1 MLERPRLVLERLLQI
16 EAFDWELRL
25 LKVGNLKKMENI
37 HIEHIL
43 AYSPNILEQCDQ
55 STTSCWQ
62 MDNIWPLV
70 IILEKAV
77 QKNFTKCSVI
87 GWILNA
93 DRCMGAWS
101 LACFG
106 MNQVFDHRRAF
117 GDGVLYP
124 THLYMQ
130 IL

>member
-1 MLERPRLVLERLLQI
+1 
-16 EAFDWELRL
+16 
-25 LKVGNLKKMENI
+25 
-37 HIEHIL
+37 
-43 AYSPNILEQCDQ
+43 
-55 STTSCWQ
+55 

-77 QKNFTKCSVI
+77 QKRFTKRSVI

-93 DRCMGAWS
+93 DRCMDAWS
-101 LACFG
+101 LACFW

-124 THLYMQ
+124 THLHIQ

>member
-25 LKVGNLKKMENI
+25 LKAGNLKKLENI

-43 AYSPNILEQCDQ
+43 ANSPNILEQCDQ
-55 STTSCWQ
+55 STTCWQ

-77 QKNFTKCSVI
+77 
-87 GWILNA
+87 
-93 DRCMGAWS
+93 
-101 LACFG
+101 
-106 MNQVFDHRRAF
+106 
-117 GDGVLYP
+117 
-124 THLYMQ
+124 
-130 IL
+130 